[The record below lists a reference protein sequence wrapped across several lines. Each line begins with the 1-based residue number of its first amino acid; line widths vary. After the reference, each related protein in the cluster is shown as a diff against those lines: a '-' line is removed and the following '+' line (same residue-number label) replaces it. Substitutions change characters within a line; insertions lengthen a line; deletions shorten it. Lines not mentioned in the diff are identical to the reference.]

1 MLSVAMVKAVED
13 ISIIELNFGIVSRAP
28 HTELL
33 VFVFIKSSIRKV
45 GKERISTLGW
55 PGFRPSYELSS
66 D

>member
-45 GKERISTLGW
+45 GKERISTLG
-55 PGFRPSYELSS
+55 
-66 D
+66 